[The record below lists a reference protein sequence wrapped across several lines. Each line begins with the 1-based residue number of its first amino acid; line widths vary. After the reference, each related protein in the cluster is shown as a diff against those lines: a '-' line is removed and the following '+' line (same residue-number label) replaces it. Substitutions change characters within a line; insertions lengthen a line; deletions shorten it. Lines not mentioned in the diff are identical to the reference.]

1 MALAWL
7 AGSEPGL
14 RFIAQ
19 QAVNLS
25 GDKLEI
31 QGVRGSLY
39 GPLRIASLRLSSE
52 EKRFDAADI
61 RLDLSPRAL
70 WRRHLQ
76 VSQLRLGELRVT
88 ELKPSAEPPKLPDTL
103 RLPFSLNVPLASLD
117 RLVIKTGAGELVFND
132 IRLSLDKPEHSYRLN
147 LRNLTTPW
155 GKAQAQAS
163 LNDAPP
169 FALTGQARFNHA
181 SGGATAQAGGT
192 LARIDLKAGAALAG
206 GQADADLLLTLFAAR
221 PLAEARIDARGIDPA
236 VWDKKLPR
244 ADLSLKAR
252 LRSQGKDAYAGAIMV
267 RNGQPGTWDQKRLP
281 LRELSARFSGTAD
294 SVDLADLRLDLGKGG
309 TFSGSGRA
317 DPGHLALDLNT
328 RDFDPRGLHG
338 KLRSMRLAG
347 AIQVTADGERQS
359 LSADLA
365 YQGYHLNLDAE
376 LQNQVLRINQAVL
389 ASSGE
394 RLNLFGTLG
403 LNAGHPFDLAG
414 ALERFDPAAFGDY
427 PKARINA
434 SFNARGRLQP
444 APEAALA
451 FAIAD
456 SQFRRQPLSG
466 QGNLR
471 VSAKRLWNSDAEL
484 RLAGNRLHVQGAFGA
499 PGDQLAL
506 QLRAE
511 QLGIVDP
518 TLSGRVTASGK
529 LSGSL
534 AAPSGEFDLLADNLA
549 WGQDY
554 RLGSLRAD
562 ARLEQGL
569 NGLLALNARLAN
581 LKLPRLKLDQVGVL
595 AQGRRDQH
603 TISLTAGNADFNL
616 SSELAGAWR
625 EAKGKASWTGKI
637 LRLANQ
643 GSHPLTLQA
652 PAALEFTADSA
663 RLADAR
669 IATLGTV
676 FNSQEL
682 RYQAGKFSS
691 RGEFKGLSITPLK
704 RLPAWPENIGGDLVL
719 GGTWRIDAGEQV
731 DGRITLERERGDLM
745 LATAQGKP
753 AALGLQRL
761 SLLAEAGDSRL
772 RASLIADGSTLG
784 RLRASG
790 ETRLTRRDAV
800 WGIAAD
806 TPFQASADLALQSL
820 AWAAPYLDQTGATD
834 FDGSLTAKIQGNGT
848 LAEPRL
854 SGTISGERFRLA
866 QPEQGLDLK
875 EGRFQAELS
884 QDTLVLKSLSL
895 RGGDG
900 LLGGQ
905 GKLGLRG
912 GQPDLQLT
920 LKADKLRVI
929 SRPDRLLILSGDGG
943 VAMRA
948 RKLQL
953 RGKLK
958 ADRGLVE
965 LAKGDAP
972 SLSDDVVVLG
982 REPEHDHSAKG
993 LPYAVELDLDLDL
1006 GERFFLKGRGIDA
1019 QLGGALKLTGRQG
1032 LPLRAN
1038 GGIRVVKG
1046 AYAAYG
1052 QRLEIERG
1060 LLNFQGPLDN
1070 PGLNIVAMRK
1080 NQTVEAGV
1088 AITGGAQAPVVKL
1101 VSNPSVPDSEKL
1113 SWLVLG
1119 HGIADAGGKE
1129 FDALQLAAGALL
1141 GAGESV
1147 TLQQRIAHAAGL
1159 EEVSLKG
1166 AGTLESTVLTLGK
1179 RLSSRAYLSYEQGL
1193 TGTAALVKI
1202 NYTLSRRLS
1211 LRTQAGT
1218 TPAVDLFYTFSFD

>member
-1 MALAWL
+1 M
-7 AGSEPGL
+7 
-14 RFIAQ
+14 
-19 QAVNLS
+19 
-25 GDKLEI
+25 
-31 QGVRGSLY
+31 
-39 GPLRIASLRLSSE
+39 RIASLRLSNE
-52 EKRFDAADI
+52 EKRYDAADL
-61 RLDLSPRAL
+61 RLDWSPRAL

-76 VSQLRLGELRVT
+76 VSQLSVAELRVT

-103 RLPFSLNVPLASLD
+103 RLPFSLNIPLASLD
-117 RLVIKTGAGELVFND
+117 RLVIKTGAGEQVLSD
-132 IRLSLDKPEHSYRLN
+132 IQLSLDKPEHSYRLN

-163 LNDAPP
+163 LDDAPP
-169 FALTGQARFNHA
+169 FALTGQARFSHP
-181 SGGATAQAGGT
+181 SGNATAKAGGT
-192 LARIDLKAGAALAG
+192 LARINLKAGAALAG

-221 PLAEARIDARGIDPA
+221 PLAEAQINAHSIDPA
-236 VWDKKLPR
+236 VWDNKLPR
-244 ADLSLKAR
+244 ADLSLTAS
-252 LRSQGKDAYAGAIMV
+252 LRSQRKEAYAGDLTA
-267 RNGQPGTWDQKRLP
+267 RNAEPGTWDRKRLP

-294 SVDLADLRLDLGKGG
+294 RMDLVDLRLDLGKGG
-309 TFSGSGRA
+309 TFSGSGWA
-317 DPGHLALDLNT
+317 DPAHLALNLNT
-328 RDFDPRGLHG
+328 LDFDPRGLHG
-338 KLRSMRLAG
+338 KLHSLRLAG
-347 AIQVTADGERQS
+347 AIQLKADGELQS
-359 LSADLA
+359 LTADLT
-365 YQGYHLNLDAE
+365 YQRYRLNLDAE
-376 LQNQVLRINQAVL
+376 LQNQVLRIKQAVL
-389 ASSGE
+389 ASSGGH
-394 RLNLFGTLG
+394 LNLFGTLG
-403 LNAGHPFDLAG
+403 LNAAHPFDLAG

-444 APEAALA
+444 APEAALV

-484 RLAGNRLHVQGAFGA
+484 RLAGNRLHIQGAFGA
-499 PGDQLAL
+499 PGDQLTL

-518 TLSGRVTASGK
+518 TLSGRVAANGK

-534 AAPSGEFDLLADNLA
+534 TAPAGEFDLQADNLA
-549 WGQDY
+549 WGHAY
-554 RLGSLRAD
+554 RLGSLRGN

-569 NGLLALNARLAN
+569 NGLLALNARLVN
-581 LKLPRLKLDQVGVL
+581 LKIPQLKLDQVSVL
-595 AQGRRDQH
+595 AQGRRGQH
-603 TISLTAGNADFNL
+603 SISLTAGNPDFDL
-616 SSELAGAWR
+616 TGELTGAWQ
-625 EAKGKASWTGKI
+625 EAQGKANWTGKI

-643 GSHPLTLQA
+643 GRYPLTLQA
-652 PAALEFTADSA
+652 PAVLELTADSVH
-663 RLADAR
+663 LADAR
-669 IATLGTV
+669 IAALGTV
-676 FNSQEL
+676 FNSREF
-682 RYQAGKFSS
+682 RYQAGKFGS

-719 GGTWRIDAGEQV
+719 GGTWRIDAGDQV

-745 LATAQGKP
+745 LAATQGKP

-761 SLLAEAGDSRL
+761 SLLAEASNNRL
-772 RASLIADGSTLG
+772 HARLNADGSTLG

-790 ETRLTRRDAV
+790 ETRLTRRDAA

-820 AWAAPYLDQTGATD
+820 AWATPYLDPAGATV
-834 FDGSLTAKIQGNGT
+834 FDGSLTAQLQGNGT

-854 SGTISGERFRLA
+854 SGTITGERFRLA

-875 EGRFQAELS
+875 DGRFQAELS
-884 QDTLVLKSLSL
+884 QDTLLLKSLSL
-895 RGGDG
+895 RGGAG
-900 LLGGQ
+900 LLSGQ

-912 GQPDLQLT
+912 GQPDLQLA
-920 LKADKLRVI
+920 LKADKLQVI
-929 SRPDRLLILSGDGG
+929 SRPDRLLILSGDGS
-943 VAMRA
+943 VAMQA

-953 RGKLK
+953 RARLK

-982 REPEHDHSAKG
+982 REPGRNGQPPTKG
-993 LPYAVELDLDLDL
+993 LPYAVDLDLDLDL
-1006 GERFFLKGRGIDA
+1006 GDRFFLKGRGLDA

-1038 GGIRVVKG
+1038 GGIRVSKG

-1080 NQTVEAGV
+1080 NQPVEAGV
-1088 AITGGAQAPVVKL
+1088 AITGSAQAPVVKL
-1101 VSNPSVPDSEKL
+1101 VSNPGVPDSEKL

-1119 HGIADAGGKE
+1119 HGISDAGNQE

-1141 GAGESV
+1141 GAGDSV